1 LGEMEAAAATEYG
14 YYGGA
19 GSERKA
25 TGCGDLFAVDDLLV
39 LPYDDDEAA
48 AVVDAAGGGGAVV
61 KEEGGLGNLSADSST
76 VTTALDSCS
85 NSFSGLADGGG
96 FSGELCEPVNTFDPP
111 RHNFVLIRIDSHG
124 EFCLFAFLSIILF
137 LQK

>member
-1 LGEMEAAAATEYG
+1 MEAAAAEYG

-19 GSERKA
+19 GRERKA

-39 LPYDDDEAA
+39 LPYDEEDGDGEAA

-61 KEEGGLGNLSADSST
+61 KSEGGLGNLSADSST

-85 NSFSGLADGGG
+85 NSFSGLAVGGD

-111 RHNFVLIRIDSHG
+111 RHNFVMIPMANSASSR
-124 EFCLFAFLSIILF
+124 FF
-137 LQK
+137 

>member
-1 LGEMEAAAATEYG
+1 MEAAAAEYG

-19 GSERKA
+19 GRERKA

-39 LPYDDDEAA
+39 LPYDEEGDGEAA

-61 KEEGGLGNLSADSST
+61 KSEGGLGNLSADSST

-85 NSFSGLADGGG
+85 NSSGLAVGGD

-111 RHNFVLIRIDSHG
+111 RHNFVMIPMANSASSR
-124 EFCLFAFLSIILF
+124 FF
-137 LQK
+137 